1 MPRDTSFLEKGAGGA
16 DHDAFGVVIFDMVD
30 TLPPRVMPPEPHED
44 VLEGVSQVARAKRGA
59 LAALARSEGLTAE
72 DAVDCVQEGLC
83 TLLDLVQSGEIASET
98 DPSAVLATIVRNAA
112 RNHRRRHFRARPHEN
127 IEEHERADDSL
138 ALQEELVARAEE
150 HVRLRACV
158 AELCEVQQAVVTLRM
173 LEERPGEDVAALLG
187 ISQNH
192 VAVLLHRA
200 KSALR
205 TCMADS
211 KG

>member
-1 MPRDTSFLEKGAGGA
+1 
-16 DHDAFGVVIFDMVD
+16 
-30 TLPPRVMPPEPHED
+30 
-44 VLEGVSQVARAKRGA
+44 VSQVARRSGA
-59 LAALARSEGLTAE
+59 LSPRRSKRGLTAE
-72 DAVDCVQEGLC
+72 DAVDCVRG
-83 TLLDLVQSGEIASET
+83 TLHIVDLVQSGEIASET

-127 IEEHERADDSL
+127 IEEHERADEHL

>member
-1 MPRDTSFLEKGAGGA
+1 
-16 DHDAFGVVIFDMVD
+16 
-30 TLPPRVMPPEPHED
+30 MPPETHED
-44 VLEGVSQVARAKRGA
+44 VLERVSQVARAKRSA

-83 TLLDLVQSGEIASET
+83 TLLDLVQSGEIATEAE
-98 DPSAVLATIVRNAA
+98 PSAVLATIVRNAA

-127 IEEHERADDSL
+127 IEAHEHADDHL

-150 HVRLRACV
+150 QVRLRACV
-158 AELCEVQQAVVTLRM
+158 AELCEVQRAVVTLRM
-173 LEERPGEDVAALLG
+173 LDERPGEDVAALLG
-187 ISQNH
+187 ISPNH

-205 TCMADS
+205 TCMAD
-211 KG
+211 GQR